1 MRTTLLKAA
10 VFVALVGSMFWIP
23 VAASASAD
31 FGSTAAQVLSA
42 APGVVVQ
49 GQQPSPTDAPTG
61 PTPAPTGTATPP
73 ESSPPPPG
81 GPSGSGTAQTN
92 DSIPLVIAGAI
103 ILAVLLVAFYLWR
116 RRGSV
121 RDL

>member
-1 MRTTLLKAA
+1 MRTTLLRVA
-10 VFVALVGSMFWIP
+10 VFVAFLGSMLWIP
-23 VAASASAD
+23 VAASASAG
-31 FGSTAAQVLSA
+31 FGSTVAQVLSA
-42 APGVVVQ
+42 APGVVQ

-81 GPSGSGTAQTN
+81 APSGSGTAQTN
-92 DSIPLVIAGAI
+92 DSTPLVIAGAI